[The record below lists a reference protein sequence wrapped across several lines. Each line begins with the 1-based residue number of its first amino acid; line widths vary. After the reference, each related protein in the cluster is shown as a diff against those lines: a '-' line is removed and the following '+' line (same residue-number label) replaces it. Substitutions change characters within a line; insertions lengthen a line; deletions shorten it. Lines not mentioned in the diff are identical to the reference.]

1 LQKHGKV
8 NGDTD
13 QYTGAEIYDTVFLQN
28 NPWAI
33 SANGTIFRCDTKG
46 VVPNLLERWYAE
58 RKEMQKNLQNAID
71 TGDKEKIE
79 FWDKRQLVKK
89 INLNSL
95 YGATALSSF
104 RYGNRTLSK
113 SITLSGQRIIQ
124 ESALCAN
131 RSMNKEI
138 KGELC

>member
-1 LQKHGKV
+1 
-8 NGDTD
+8 
-13 QYTGAEIYDTVFLQN
+13 
-28 NPWAI
+28 
-33 SANGTIFRCDTKG
+33 
-46 VVPNLLERWYAE
+46 
-58 RKEMQKNLQNAID
+58 MQKSLQEAID
-71 TGDKEKIE
+71 ANDKEQIG

-131 RSMNKEI
+131 KHMNKVM
-138 KGELC
+138 KGEIELNLNQKSKPNKEERTNDPKIERNISPRPYGI